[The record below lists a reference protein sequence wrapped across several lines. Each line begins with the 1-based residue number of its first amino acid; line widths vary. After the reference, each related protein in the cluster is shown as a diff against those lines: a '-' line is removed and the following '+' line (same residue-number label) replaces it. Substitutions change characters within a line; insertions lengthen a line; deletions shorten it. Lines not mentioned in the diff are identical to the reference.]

1 MTEPERDVSSEIQR
15 GRRFVLVAGLAAL
28 VAATGAAAQTATAQ
42 AFVDNLYKPYLDKAF
57 KGQPYEDASRFFAPA
72 LAQAM
77 ERDYREARRR
87 KEVPTLNGDPFVD
100 AQDWE
105 ISKLAIDVATK
116 GDTATARVSFQNSGD
131 ATRLV
136 LELVRTPS
144 GWRIAEIKGPS
155 GSLKALYKLK

>member
-1 MTEPERDVSSEIQR
+1 MNEPKRDVSSEIQR
-15 GRRFVLVAGLAAL
+15 GRRFLLAAGLVTL
-28 VAATGAAAQTATAQ
+28 LAATDATAQ
-42 AFVDNLYKPYLDKAF
+42 AATAQGFVESLYKPYLNKAF
-57 KGQPYEDASRFFAPA
+57 KGQPYEDASRFFAPS

-105 ISKLAIDVATK
+105 ISKLAIDVATN
-116 GDTATARVSFQNSGD
+116 GDAATARVSFQNLGN

-136 LELVRTPS
+136 LELVRTPT
-144 GWRIAEIKGPS
+144 GWRIAEINGPS